1 MHRVIPV
8 FETSQVGQVR
18 RAIQELAARLYA
30 KEDVSARAALVA
42 TELTTNLLKHSVNG
56 GEILYRAVQAENGEE
71 AGIEILSIDSG
82 RGIPNIS
89 RAFNDG
95 FSTAGSPG
103 TGLGAIQRMSD
114 SLEIFSA
121 DKKGTVLTTQILPR
135 GSSSRKAAAPR
146 IRSICMPLESFDV
159 SGDYCVV
166 QRKGTFV
173 NIMVS
178 DGLGHGEEAALASQC
193 AAEVFRKNSCAD
205 LSAMMLLIH
214 EALSKT
220 RGAAVAL
227 ASFDT
232 ERRILKYV
240 AVGNIDARIC
250 AEGPCQGCATLNGT
264 AGLRLP
270 KLAQFEYEIAPGAL
284 IVMHSD
290 GLSARWNL
298 SDYPGLSLQSPGAV
312 AGVLFRDFAR
322 KRDDATILVFAT

>member
-1 MHRVIPV
+1 M
-8 FETSQVGQVR
+8 
-18 RAIQELAARLYA
+18 AARMLV

-42 TELTTNLLKHSVNG
+42 TELTTNLLKHSENG
-56 GEILYRAVQAENGEE
+56 GEILYRGLTGESRE
-71 AGIEILSIDSG
+71 QAGIEILSIDSG

-121 DKKGTVLTTQILPR
+121 DKKGTVLTTQIFPR
-135 GSSSRKAAAPR
+135 TTSSRKAAAPR
-146 IRSICMPLESFDV
+146 IRSICVPLESFDI
-159 SGDYCVV
+159 SGDYCLVL
-166 QRKGTFV
+166 RKGTSV
-173 NIMVS
+173 NILVS
-178 DGLGHGEEAALASQC
+178 DGLGHGEEAALASRR

-205 LSAMMLLIH
+205 LGAMMMLIH
-214 EALSKT
+214 EALGKT

-232 ERRILKYV
+232 ERRVLKYM
-240 AVGNIDARIC
+240 AVGNIDSRVC
-250 AEGPCQGCATLNGT
+250 SDGPCQGFATLNGT

-270 KLAQFEYEIAPGAL
+270 KLAEFEYEIAPGGL
-284 IVMHSD
+284 IIMHSD
-290 GLSARWNL
+290 GLSARWSLN
-298 SDYPGLSLQSPGAV
+298 DYPGLSLQSPGAV
-312 AGVLFRDFAR
+312 AGVLYRDFAR